1 MEGWEDFERRKEGSL
16 SPHGSLEVE
25 AEGEGNSVLK
35 CQPNN
40 TYIFR
45 FQESSSELCN
55 VATSFW
61 VQLIKQNAPEG
72 ILRPTSSG
80 ICN

>member
-16 SPHGSLEVE
+16 SPHGPLEVE

-61 VQLIKQNAPEG
+61 VQLIKQNTLEG